1 MPARP
6 RLTRSLI
13 TKISLALVVAVLGL
27 GCQPKGSSDLGEI
40 ERLNGEP
47 GNVGRYMVAYYAA
60 LYALPDGGAVA
71 TWMREEPPYRPV
83 VFRQAAKAGAPFS
96 PEAH

>member
-1 MPARP
+1 M
-6 RLTRSLI
+6 RSPLANA
-13 TKISLALVVAVLGL
+13 SLAVVLAVLAL
-27 GCQPKGSSDLGEI
+27 GCQPKGADLGEI

-83 VFRQAAKAGAPFS
+83 VYSRSSGHAT
-96 PEAH
+96 